1 MLALSIDLEQLEGA
15 VASELANIAKSPP
28 KRDELDQ
35 IDLDERGDLDEC
47 LAAML
52 LPIVNVCNARTVL
65 GGVQR
70 KVGKVGCASCLSH
83 LKPVRVLGEGAD
95 GQVWLLENGHAA
107 KIGMIQLHGQ
117 HDPDERVESVMTEVS
132 AARAAGAT
140 EISPKVHEAWF
151 CTSATQ
157 IAYVIIMDTVKG
169 GTSLRRWKAVA
180 NSPERATMLERV
192 EALIVK
198 MNAMGIFHDDLH
210 ESNIMVD
217 GKDRPWIIDFSRCT
231 YVDSLSRYKTEHAD
245 ILQVREHLAN
255 AYVPTD
261 EHVLTQCILSR
272 LQRKGVISS
281 KAGKASAV
289 ATPQGTKSTTSTR
302 KTSAHKKR

>member
-1 MLALSIDLEQLEGA
+1 MSALTIDIERLES
-15 VASELANIAKSPP
+15 VVTSELALIAKSPP
-28 KRDELDQ
+28 KRDELDS
-35 IDLDERGDLDEC
+35 IDLDNRSDLDEC

-52 LPIVNVCNARTVL
+52 LPIVNVCNARAVL

-95 GQVWLLENGHAA
+95 GQVWLLESGHAA
-107 KIGMIQLHGQ
+107 KIGMIHLHG
-117 HDPDERVESVMTEVS
+117 HDPDERIESVMTEVA
-132 AARAAGAT
+132 AARLAGT
-140 EISPKVHEAWF
+140 SSISPKVHEAWF

-157 IAYVIIMDTVKG
+157 IAYVIIMDAVKG

-180 NSPERATMLERV
+180 NSPERVTMLEHV

-210 ESNIMVD
+210 ESNILVD

-231 YVDSLSRYKTEHAD
+231 YVDSLSRYKTEHSD
-245 ILQVREHLAN
+245 ILQVREHLAD

-261 EHVLTQCILSR
+261 EQVLTQCILVR
-272 LQRKGVISS
+272 LQRKGVILAKPGGTGDEVRTPS
-281 KAGKASAV
+281 KTKTKT
-289 ATPQGTKSTTSTR
+289 ATK
-302 KTSAHKKR
+302 